1 MFNSRNQVISGDAT
15 RPGGSGGTKRS
26 FDRVDNSNSALRKIA
41 TPAGMM
47 PRGTTDAPYR
57 TLGSAQTA
65 PSSKRALLMT
75 GAGPGKEGR
84 VARFNTGMGGMS
96 NAAFKAIEHYAPT
109 PNGSEMK
116 MPGQKEQIHFGQHA
130 ANSEWGVPS
139 FTGFGT
145 PNQQMGVTMFRTGGV
160 DPGRK
165 TRDGLMFSGY
175 DARPTELDSQRAIHG
190 APNPDP
196 RNPGTIGG
204 PNGPPLVSAMTPSR
218 PNANGLTEKKPME
231 EVNAV
236 IQKGHIVRP
245 FAPTYNPDDNY
256 AQWMVI
262 HRAAASLN
270 AQAGPK
276 QLPGP
281 RSGKLSGAQFRY
293 TQMSITSFNYL
304 LASSEMAPADLANE
318 LGVLD
323 LWRNWEIDG
332 LVINEVATSV
342 VNTANRTVAA
352 ASERLVN
359 ICNAGPA
366 RSFNYFGNAAK
377 KSNVIVGFIV
387 KRVPRAELSAL
398 TQGRPFKDEARRE
411 IARQQNDLRL
421 VAPVS
426 KDTIYYKLSEK
437 KDYLAVYSR
446 DNLNRPLHPSPF
458 QMVPFATDSFMGP
471 SLKDLHYKTAN
482 GADAYG
488 IWIECAQTVY
498 PITQGHSEDAIAG
511 MIDES
516 RLASAGQ
523 LHVHVNIETHI

>member
-15 RPGGSGGTKRS
+15 RPGGSGGAKRS
-26 FDRVDNSNSALRKIA
+26 FDRADMSNSALRKIA
-41 TPAGMM
+41 TPVGML
-47 PRGTTDAPYR
+47 PRGTVDAPYR
-57 TLGSAQTA
+57 QMGAPQVA
-65 PSSKRALLMT
+65 PSSKRAMIMT
-75 GAGPGKEGR
+75 GAGEGKMGR

-96 NAAFKAIEHYAPT
+96 NAAFQAIERYAPSVG
-109 PNGSEMK
+109 GSEMK
-116 MPGQKEQIHFGQHA
+116 MPGQKNELRFGQHA

-139 FTGFGT
+139 FAGFGS
-145 PNQQMGVTMFRTGGV
+145 PNQQMGVTMFRTGAV

-175 DARPTELDSQRAIHG
+175 DARPTELDSQRSIHG
-190 APNPDP
+190 KPNPDP

-204 PNGPPLVSAMTPSR
+204 PNGPPLVSAVTPSR
-218 PNANGLTEKKPME
+218 PNADGLTQKKPAE
-231 EVNAV
+231 EVNPV

-245 FAPTYNPDDNY
+245 FAPTFNPDDNY
-256 AQWMVI
+256 AQWMII

-270 AQAGPK
+270 AQSGPK

-281 RSGKLSGAQFRY
+281 RSGRLQGAQFRY
-293 TQMSITSFNYL
+293 TEMSITSFNYL
-304 LASSEMAPADLANE
+304 LASSEMAPSDPSRE
-318 LGVLD
+318 LDVLD
-323 LWRNWEIDG
+323 LWRNWEMDG

-342 VNTANRTVAA
+342 VNTANRTVNA

-359 ICNAGPA
+359 IANAGPA
-366 RSFNYFGNAAK
+366 RSFNYWGNVAK
-377 KSNVIVGFIV
+377 KSNVIVGFIL

-411 IARQQNDLRL
+411 IASRQQDLRL
-421 VAPVS
+421 VAPLA

-446 DNLNRPLHPSPF
+446 DNLNRPLHPRPF
-458 QMVPFATDSFMGP
+458 QLVPFATDSFMGAP
-471 SLKDLHYKTAN
+471 LESLHYNTAN
-482 GADAYG
+482 GGDAYG

-498 PITQGHSEDAIAG
+498 PITQGHAEDAIAG
-511 MIDES
+511 IIDES